1 MGPIILC
8 ETKEAS
14 NSYTFSAF
22 HQEISTYEEMCYYI
36 KEYFIF
42 FVEEGIPDDLLRFVI
57 NDLGIRDIETDWK
70 LLNNDKDRL
79 KRLFSCRNYF
89 LPQEVAN
96 LMKKYDRHM
105 TLDAATRKSRL
116 GDEYLKQKRY
126 ETALK
131 CYKQTNVFQNDARV
145 CYNIGVCYAH
155 LGDLD
160 RAAHYFMQSYKIGG
174 KKKAQ
179 YAYFGILML
188 QGEFTAVKITAG
200 TDYPAFKQEWDAMK
214 EAFAKMS
221 GNDSAYQKKNRIE
234 EMKEQYRREVDE
246 WI

>member
-1 MGPIILC
+1 MGQMILC
-8 ETKEAS
+8 ETKEAAK
-14 NSYTFSAF
+14 SYTFTAF

-36 KEYFIF
+36 REYFIF
-42 FVEEGIPDDLLRFVI
+42 FVEEGIPEDLLRFVI

-70 LLNNDKDRL
+70 LLSNDKDRL
-79 KRLFSCRNYF
+79 KRLISCRNYF
-89 LPQEVAN
+89 LPQEVSA

-116 GDEYLKQKRY
+116 GDEYLKQQRY

-131 CYKQTNVFQNDARV
+131 CYKQTNVSQKDARV

-160 RAAHYFMQSYKIGG
+160 AAAAHFLQSYKIGG
-174 KKKAQ
+174 RRKAQ
-179 YAYFGILML
+179 NAYFGVLML

-200 TDYPAFKQEWDAMK
+200 TDYPGFKKDWDDLKDAL
-214 EAFAKMS
+214 AKMDKPS
-221 GNDSAYQKKNRIE
+221 DQHHKKNALE
-234 EMKEQYRREVDE
+234 EIKKQYRKEVDE